1 MRLCLAGTSLDMSR
15 NRVRTSE
22 PAVHDDARPVKRSRK
37 GAPVRIE
44 EAQEPPVL
52 LDDVLEGEAVAEDE
66 LEVDEEEDD
75 DAEDARAA
83 LREVPL
89 GQLAQ
94 LRADGRGD
102 FGGPKLRTGGGEGRA
117 RAARV
122 ARANKNRPVEQSSK
136 RPVSRLHIAPGLE
149 ALAQRHRP
157 LVSRDPRFDE
167 AVAGA
172 GGSVTD
178 SAFRKRYAFLYDEQL
193 PQEKAQLK
201 AQLKVRPLRLGLAG
215 CISETRPSHIKPI
228 SFQREKR
235 PERRDA
241 LRSQLLGIEQSLKQE
256 SQRRG
261 ADSRAAVRHRRERDA
276 VAAGKKPFYLKKADA
291 KREDLLAQFQEL
303 QKSGKL
309 DKFLAKRRQKLA
321 TKDHVHAPM
330 QGGPR
335 RRTGGRDEEP

>member
-1 MRLCLAGTSLDMSR
+1 VRVCLGGTSLDMSR
-15 NRVRTSE
+15 NRVRPSE

-37 GAPVRIE
+37 GAPVRIG

-52 LDDVLEGEAVAEDE
+52 VDQGDAAAEDE
-66 LEVDEEEDD
+66 LEVDEEDDDD

-94 LRADGRGD
+94 LRADGRGN
-102 FGGPKLRTGGGEGRA
+102 FGGPKLRTGGAEGRA

-157 LVSRDPRFDE
+157 LASRDPRFDE

-201 AQLKVRPLRLGLAG
+201 AQLKVRSLRRGLAG
-215 CISETRPSHIKPI
+215 CISDACIANQTH

-241 LRSQLLGIEQSLKQE
+241 LRSQVLGIEQSLKQE
-256 SQRRG
+256 TQRRG

>member
-1 MRLCLAGTSLDMSR
+1 VRVCLGGTSRDMSR
-15 NRVRTSE
+15 NRVRPSE
-22 PAVHDDARPVKRSRK
+22 PAVHDDARPVKRSRT

-44 EAQEPPVL
+44 EPPVL
-52 LDDVLEGEAVAEDE
+52 LDDVDEGDAVAEDE
-66 LEVDEEEDD
+66 LEVDEEDEDEDD
-75 DAEDARAA
+75 DEAEDARAA

-102 FGGPKLRTGGGEGRA
+102 FGGPKLRTGGAEGRA

-201 AQLKVRPLRLGLAG
+201 ALLKVRSLRLRLAG
-215 CISETRPSHIKPI
+215 CFSDTSIANQTH

-241 LRSQLLGIEQSLKQE
+241 LRSQLLSIEQSLKQE
-256 SQRRG
+256 TQRRG